1 MDKEDAADKAVAE
14 DAANAH
20 HLQTNCKTKR
30 RDAVDVAT
38 TGVSQSHQEGQE
50 WLANQQRKRQHTRT

>member
-1 MDKEDAADKAVAE
+1 MEEVYAADKAVAE

-20 HLQTNCKTKR
+20 HLQTTCKTKR

-38 TGVSQSHQEGQE
+38 TGVSQSHQEGRE
-50 WLANQQRKRQHTRT
+50 NWANQQRKRQHTRR